1 METLLSELLREKGS
15 KVHKIELTAT
25 VEQAAKEMT
34 SKRIGALLVMKGDEM
49 VGIVSERD
57 ILNRVVADSARAD
70 KTTVQQIM
78 TCDVVVIAPCRSI
91 RDAMRVVT
99 EKRLRHLPVVE
110 DGRIVGM
117 LSGGDLTRAIVAEEE
132 GVIHTLYDYIY
143 GTYPG

>member
-15 KVHKIELTAT
+15 KVHQIEPTAT

-34 SKRIGALLVMKGDEM
+34 NKRIGALLVMKGEEL
-49 VGIVSERD
+49 VGIITERD
-57 ILNRVVADSARAD
+57 ILNRIVADGARAD
-70 KTTVQQIM
+70 KILVQQIM
-78 TCDVVVIAPCRSI
+78 TGDVVVIAPNRSI

-99 EKRLRHLPVVE
+99 EKRLRHLPVVK
-110 DGRIVGM
+110 DGCIMGM
-117 LSGGDLTRAIVAEEE
+117 LSGGDLTRSIVAEEE